1 MPQMQVTYHDA
12 GRISYS
18 DALELQR
25 KYHNELTAYKLSI
38 RNNEILIPKPAHHLI
53 FCEHNP
59 VFTMGKSGKPDN
71 LLYNEVQLKDRGI
84 EYFPTNRGGDITYHG
99 PGQIVGYPIFDLDD
113 FYHDVHRYVRDL
125 EEVIIRTMKEF
136 SIITTRLNGLT
147 GVWIQDS
154 KKGSFR
160 KICAIGVHIS
170 RWVTMHG
177 FALNVNTEL
186 DYFNGIVPCGISDPN
201 KAVTSMNL
209 ELMEKIDTGRV
220 KKILVDKFEEVF
232 GIELISS
239 FNDF

>member
-1 MPQMQVTYHDA
+1 MSLKKLVYRDI

-18 DALELQR
+18 DALEIQ
-25 KYHNELTAYKLSI
+25 KDFHDKLTNYKLGLRNGTNDPDSI
-38 RNNEILIPKPAHHLI
+38 KPDQYLIL
-53 FCEHNP
+53 CEHNP
-59 VFTMGKSGKPDN
+59 VFTMGKSGKAGN
-71 LLYNEVQLKDRGI
+71 LLFNEIELNERGI

-125 EEVIIRTMKEF
+125 EEVIIRTMREF
-136 SIITTRLNGLT
+136 SIETRRLDGLT

-154 KKGSFR
+154 KNGAFR

-186 DYFNGIVPCGISDPN
+186 DYFNGIIPCGIIDPN
-201 KAVTSMNL
+201 KSVTSMNE
-209 ELMEKIDTGRV
+209 ELNKKIDTESV
-220 KKILVDKFEEVF
+220 KEILVGKFEEVF
-232 GIELISS
+232 GIEIM
-239 FNDF
+239 

>member
-1 MPQMQVTYHDA
+1 MPQIQVTYHDA

-18 DALELQR
+18 DALELQ
-25 KYHNELTAYKLSI
+25 KKFHNEITEYKLSL
-38 RNNEILIPKPAHHLI
+38 RKNETLIPKPAHHLI

-71 LLYNEVQLKDRGI
+71 LLYNEVQLKERGI

-125 EEVIIRTMKEF
+125 EEVIIRSMKEF
-136 SIITTRLNGLT
+136 SINTTRLNGLT

-154 KKGSFR
+154 EKGPSR

-209 ELMEKIDTGRV
+209 ELMEKIDNSRV
-220 KKILVDKFEEVF
+220 KKVLADKFEEVF
-232 GIELISS
+232 GIELISGT
-239 FNDF
+239 NDF